1 MDPEDR
7 SLFGVET
14 SLSPFYIPRFL
25 PRSFYKASC
34 NPLVTMMTPPPC
46 RLLLN
51 HPSLLRT
58 SNNKKMPV
66 ESLAILSSRLNTFGV
81 SPSATTVL
89 IAPPAILSPHASRHQ
104 LSSVYFGWQSCPR
117 LLSSVYFNCR
127 SCQSEPPG
135 LGSRLSRPADTIVS
149 IALDNLISSE
159 PLGRLSRLLTSFDDG
174 VAIKDDEGIN
184 LIPSESLLLLD
195 SALVYRLPVPIV
207 SSTTIKE
214 SI

>member
-1 MDPEDR
+1 VI
-7 SLFGVET
+7 S
-14 SLSPFYIPRFL
+14 
-25 PRSFYKASC
+25 
-34 NPLVTMMTPPPC
+34 
-46 RLLLN
+46 
-51 HPSLLRT
+51 
-58 SNNKKMPV
+58 
-66 ESLAILSSRLNTFGV
+66 
-81 SPSATTVL
+81 
-89 IAPPAILSPHASRHQ
+89 
-104 LSSVYFGWQSCPR
+104 
-117 LLSSVYFNCR
+117 
-127 SCQSEPPG
+127 SEPLG